1 MIPHFIGIMFCRVFY
16 ETMANEWI
24 RIDRLRLDK
33 FYMVSGQRLGMA
45 HNNHYLVYKK
55 ILV

>member
-1 MIPHFIGIMFCRVFY
+1 
-16 ETMANEWI
+16 MANEWI